1 MADMIN
7 PEDLADG
14 KVLLDLKDKF
24 ISEPTQENLF
34 PLLCCLRDSV
44 VSVPFV
50 VEMSEEDKKR
60 AVSTQ
65 EGETFTNKDEVKLT
79 ADILKAENGMKF
91 FPVFSQEEQMPEEYK
106 QRFTVIPITMMDCLK
121 MAHGDSSVS
130 GLVLDGFT
138 TSFVLPFDLAD
149 YMAQIPSRLQK
160 TDENE

>member
-1 MADMIN
+1 MN
-7 PEDLADG
+7 R
-14 KVLLDLKDKF
+14 LLILIQLYVKFRQGLLKNN
-24 ISEPTQENLF
+24 ISCKAVQE
-34 PLLCCLRDSV
+34 SV
-44 VSVPFV
+44 
-50 VEMSEEDKKR
+50 K
-60 AVSTQ
+60 